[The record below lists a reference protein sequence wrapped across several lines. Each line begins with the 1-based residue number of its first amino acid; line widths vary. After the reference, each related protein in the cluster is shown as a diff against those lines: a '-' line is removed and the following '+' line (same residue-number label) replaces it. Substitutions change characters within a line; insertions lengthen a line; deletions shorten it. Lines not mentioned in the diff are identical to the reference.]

1 MVKPC
6 VFTVSILHPVFFPF
20 CTGKYRWHGGTE
32 AYTGREVQDIPGV
45 LAVFAER
52 RKDSFWPVCPADER
66 HPELMFRHPENEYDW
81 LSSDAA
87 VDEALLINE
96 YTFTEGGLRAG

>member
-6 VFTVSILHPVFFPF
+6 VFTNNIRHPVFFRSVPVN
-20 CTGKYRWHGGTE
+20 TAGSAE

-52 RKDSFWPVCPADER
+52 RKDSFGPYVR
-66 HPELMFRHPENEYDW
+66 LMSVTLN
-81 LSSDAA
+81 
-87 VDEALLINE
+87 
-96 YTFTEGGLRAG
+96 